1 MTLVLETQAVKGAG
15 LDLLKSVDWAFVKS
29 DTSYSTHDF
38 HPYPA
43 KFIPQIPQ
51 TLIEALSKTGDT
63 VLDPFCGSG
72 TALVESLLLGRN
84 AIGVDLNPLAVL
96 ITKAKTTPLSSQ
108 QIVRITKFLDAL
120 KQDFSNVYKAS
131 TDKTCP
137 RYDPPA
143 PLPLIP
149 KLDFWFDSIAIREAA
164 VMKRRIDEMSD
175 EVLRNFLAVAFSSIL
190 VSISRQD
197 SDTRYVRRQKN
208 LRPLDAFRRFQ
219 ARVHHMAERIAE
231 FSKIPNLPKALV
243 YHRDSRD
250 LSFLKPA
257 SVHLVVTSPPYPN
270 AYSYHLYHQYRML
283 WLGMDPWAF
292 KKDEIGSHRK
302 YSKKANGATADTF
315 AAEMQQCFDGLHRVL
330 VERGRFCL
338 VIGDSILRGQLIDN
352 SQLLRRVAE
361 VSGFQF
367 EAEFERPIDLRRK
380 SFNPK
385 IGKIRHEHILV
396 FKRV

>member
-1 MTLVLETQAVKGAG
+1 ME
-15 LDLLKSVDWAFVKS
+15 LDLLKSVDWAFAKS
-29 DTSYSTHDF
+29 NTSYSTHDF

-51 TLIEALSKTGDT
+51 TLIRVLSEPGDT

-72 TALVESLLLGRN
+72 TTLVESLLLGRN

-96 ITKAKTTPLSSQ
+96 ISKAKTTPLSSRK
-108 QIVRITKFLDAL
+108 IARISKFLDAL
-120 KQDFSNVYKAS
+120 ERDFSNLYKAS
-131 TDKTCP
+131 TDERWP
-137 RYDPPA
+137 QHNLPA

-164 VMKRRIDEMSD
+164 IIKRYIDEISD

-190 VSISRQD
+190 VSISKQD
-197 SDTRYVRRQKN
+197 SDTRYVRREKN
-208 LRPLDAFRRFQ
+208 IRPLDAFKKFQ
-219 ARVHHMAERIAE
+219 ARVYHMLKKISE
-231 FSKIPNLPKALV
+231 FSKIANLPKALV

-257 SVHLVVTSPPYPN
+257 SVHLIVTSPPYPN

-302 YSKKANGATADTF
+302 YSKKTNGATAETF

-330 VERGRFCL
+330 IEGGRFCL
-338 VIGDSILRGQLIDN
+338 VIGDSIVRGQLIDN
-352 SQLLRRVAE
+352 SQLLRPIAE
-361 VSGFQF
+361 ASGFQF
-367 EAEFERPIDLRRK
+367 EAEFQRPIDPTRK
-380 SFNPK
+380 AFNPK
-385 IGKIRHEHILV
+385 IGKIKHEHILV
-396 FKRV
+396 FKRVG